1 MCLLV
6 WMGPCCNP
14 PKLGACFTFGIHW
27 KALYGMVCLFVVSQ
41 FQTNGEKA
49 IEFRV
54 IFVIR
59 NSINNNLARLI

>member
-6 WMGPCCNP
+6 WMGLCCNP
-14 PKLGACFTFGIHW
+14 PKLWARFTFGIHW
-27 KALYGMVCLFVVSQ
+27 KALFEMVCLFVVSR

-54 IFVIR
+54 ILSLEIQ
-59 NSINNNLARLI
+59 STII